1 MKTAALII
9 AVLALAAVV
18 LARWQAGRR
27 AGEGGV
33 AETLRRVY
41 FLVGLLIALR
51 LALAAWPVQ
60 LLVSAVM
67 VVASWLPLATLRLG
81 EELARR
87 HAPRPLKLVAL
98 GGAVVFSLLAATLG
112 LIWTW
117 EAVMALAAFQLFV
130 IGGVLWHL
138 MANRSMVSLAE
149 RRAAD
154 LVALALALSIPL
166 LLTDF
171 QRLFPDLAVRGG
183 SFAALLFV
191 LATGRLL
198 TGMSRPAAL
207 LGDVALTVG
216 GGALVAAAVHV
227 AGNSGYA
234 MLAGAVAV
242 AVVALALLI
251 DRLVR
256 SREAADSLLGPLGAG
271 YETRA
276 ELLASHPLLASAVT
290 LGAEELSDLPADAV
304 AELARHRVVASDDL
318 AKDDLA
324 GGAAAELFERFA
336 ASHLLRMSAAPPRF
350 LAISGGAL
358 GSDRLTSE
366 LHIAARLLENAK

>member
-1 MKTAALII
+1 MNSAALII
-9 AVLALAAVV
+9 AVIALVAVF
-18 LARWQAGRR
+18 LARWH

-81 EELARR
+81 EELVRR

-98 GGAVVFSLLAATLG
+98 GGAVTFSLLAATLG

-138 MANRSMVSLAE
+138 VANRGSVSLAE

-171 QRLFPDLAVRGG
+171 QRLFLDLAVRGG

-216 GGALVAAAVHV
+216 GGALVAAAVHATGDANQAV
-227 AGNSGYA
+227 
-234 MLAGAVAV
+234 LAGAVAV
-242 AVVALALLI
+242 AILALALLV
-251 DRLVR
+251 DRLIR
-256 SREAADSLLGPLGAG
+256 SRDAADSLLAPLAAG
-271 YETRA
+271 YESRA
-276 ELLASHPLLASAVT
+276 ELLASHPLLAGAVT
-290 LGAEELSDLPADAV
+290 LGEAELSDLPADAV
-304 AELARHRVVASDDL
+304 VELASHRVLAFDDL

-336 ASHLLRMSAAPPRF
+336 ASHLLRISAAPPRF
-350 LAISGGAL
+350 LAISGGSL

-366 LHIAARLLENAK
+366 LQIAARLLERAK